1 MMSQAKMEDII
12 SLCKRRGFIYQGSDV
27 YGGLSG
33 TWDYGPLGVQLKRN
47 IMNLWWRMFVDERD
61 DIYGV
66 DAAILMNPKVW
77 KASGHVDTF
86 VDPLCE
92 DTVNHRRY
100 RTDHILKD
108 NGVDADGLTM
118 EQMDGVIAER
128 GIKSPDGNPLSKSRT
143 FNMMF
148 KTFVGPSGGDSI
160 EIGKDVEGAIVPKG
174 KTIYALQYNPTSIS
188 YLRPETA
195 QGIFT
200 NFKNV
205 VDSFYPD
212 LPFGIAQ
219 QGKAFR
225 NEIAPR
231 DFIFRSREF
240 EQMEIEYFV
249 NPEKW
254 QEAFDELLKSTH
266 EFLEALGLDPK
277 NIHELDVPAEDRAHY
292 SKKTIDIEYDFPIG
306 KEELMGIAY
315 RTDFDLMNI
324 QRVSGKSMEYTIK
337 GTNEKF
343 VPHVIE
349 PSFGVERALMAVLSS
364 AYREDEQNGSK
375 RVYLA
380 LPEHLAPVKF
390 AVSPLLK
397 NKPEL
402 VEKAREIYANLSK
415 KNPGR
420 VMWDDNGNIGKRYR
434 RQDEI
439 GTPHCV
445 VVDFQ
450 TLEDDT
456 VTVRERDTTEQQR
469 VKVEEL

>member
-1 MMSQAKMEDII
+1 MEKGFLMSQAKMEDII

-47 IMNLWWRMFVDERD
+47 IMNLWWRMFVDKRD

-92 DTVNHRRY
+92 DMVNHRRY

-108 NGVDADGLTM
+108 NGVDVDGLTM
-118 EQMDGVIAER
+118 EQMDEVIAEK
-128 GIKSPDGNPLSKSRT
+128 GIKSPDGNLLSKSRT

-148 KTFVGPSGGDSI
+148 KTSVGATENEDS
-160 EIGKDVEGAIVPKG
+160 VA
-174 KTIYALQYNPTSIS
+174 

-231 DFIFRSREF
+231 DFVFRSREF

-249 NPEKW
+249 NPENW

-266 EFLEALGLDPK
+266 EFLEALGLDPR

-292 SKKTIDIEYDFPIG
+292 SEKTIDIEYDFPIG

-402 VEKAREIYANLSK
+402 VEKAREIYASLSK

-456 VTVRERDTTEQQR
+456 VTVRERDTTKQRR